1 MKEQIRIGKYAVHRR
16 ALFIVSG
23 FLETK
28 RNGAR
33 KSKITL
39 SGAGSEIRTLNSLS
53 ATVTGLI
60 LSFSSI

>member
-1 MKEQIRIGKYAVHRR
+1 MKEQIKIGRYAVHKS
-16 ALFIVSG
+16 ALFNYSG